1 MKEIGSNDSTRDNQ
15 TMGSGAN
22 ADDSDTILKQ
32 SPPIIAV
39 FVIGYLSVFVVCIVG
54 NLLVIYVVM
63 KIPRMR
69 TVTNYFILNLAT
81 SDLLVAVFC
90 IPFTLVDNIIKGWP
104 FGEFMCRLSPAA
116 ATISVAASVFTLV
129 AIALDRNGISTG
141 MSLTHIYAHIPGNRW
156 EDLSVRMVLL
166 SVTPGLVHY
175 TLRGGVHCICLDLTG
190 TKYYAVLY
198 PTVSKFTVRS
208 TIWTIRLIW
217 FLAIIMGIPVMVI
230 MGPPAEEDNP
240 SGAQMCIER
249 WPTEDYRRAFTVSL
263 LLVCF
268 LLPLSIIGYL
278 YVRIG
283 YRIWFN
289 MSPGQTKASHDART
303 SVTKRKTKV
312 IKMLLVVVVLFTLTW
327 LPLHVV
333 MMLSDFGRLS
343 KSQEQV
349 VWFYV
354 FPVANWLSYLHSAI
368 DPLVYGYYNRAVRS
382 EFKSMRTRSMQSS
395 IAMTSFSEG
404 RTRMSTIGR
413 STRRAAEHT
422 STPSE
427 LLRD

>member
-1 MKEIGSNDSTRDNQ
+1 
-15 TMGSGAN
+15 
-22 ADDSDTILKQ
+22 
-32 SPPIIAV
+32 
-39 FVIGYLSVFVVCIVG
+39 
-54 NLLVIYVVM
+54 
-63 KIPRMR
+63 
-69 TVTNYFILNLAT
+69 
-81 SDLLVAVFC
+81 
-90 IPFTLVDNIIKGWP
+90 
-104 FGEFMCRLSPAA
+104 
-116 ATISVAASVFTLV
+116 
-129 AIALDRNGISTG
+129 
-141 MSLTHIYAHIPGNRW
+141 
-156 EDLSVRMVLL
+156 
-166 SVTPGLVHY
+166 
-175 TLRGGVHCICLDLTG
+175 
-190 TKYYAVLY
+190 
-198 PTVSKFTVRS
+198 
-208 TIWTIRLIW
+208 
-217 FLAIIMGIPVMVI
+217 
-230 MGPPAEEDNP
+230 
-240 SGAQMCIER
+240 MCIER